1 MSVKVLVTNRKAYH
15 DYNIGDKFEAGI
27 VLQGTEVK
35 SLRASKANLMDGWI
49 DISDGQATLC
59 DISISQYS
67 YGNIMNHEEKRP
79 RRLLLSKLE
88 IIRLQEKI
96 HEKGFTIIPLKIY
109 FKGRYIKVEVALAK
123 GKKLYDKRE
132 SEKKKQAN
140 RDIERA
146 LRSRGD

>member
-1 MSVKVLVTNRKAYH
+1 MSVKVLITNRKAYH

-49 DISDGQATLC
+49 DITDGQATLC

-146 LRSRGD
+146 LKSRGD